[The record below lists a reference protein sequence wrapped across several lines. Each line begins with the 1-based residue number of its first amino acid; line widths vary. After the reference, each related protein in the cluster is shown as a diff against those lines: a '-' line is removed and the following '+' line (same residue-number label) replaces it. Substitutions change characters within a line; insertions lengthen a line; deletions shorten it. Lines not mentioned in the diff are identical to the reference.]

1 MDNFEF
7 ETLYNIYKESQHYK
21 NSKELIEDIKSQYL
35 YLLSQLTETPII
47 TTEEFINQI
56 IKISE
61 IGDII
66 ICYSN
71 EHNKVTIVGSG
82 TIIYEPKIIHG
93 CKNVGHIE
101 DIVVY
106 EKYRGYGIAKK
117 ILEKLVDLASIKNCY
132 KVILDCKKDLIT
144 FYEKNGFCQNNYQ
157 MTKYFD
163 KIIDLQNKNK

>member
-1 MDNFEF
+1 MNDIKLD
-7 ETLYNIYKESQHYK
+7 TLFNIYKNSQQYK

-61 IGDII
+61 IGDIL

-71 EHNKVTIVGSG
+71 EIPKITILGSG

-101 DIVVY
+101 DIVVH

-144 FYEKNGFCQNNYQ
+144 FYEKNGFQQSNYQ
-157 MTKYFD
+157 MTKYFN
-163 KIIDLQNKNK
+163 KI